1 MTVFLV
7 NLMLSFKTFRD
18 CYDDSCHYGSYG
30 RYLCYHGLHSMSKI
44 YDEVQGADRQK
55 CPSKYKKDDEGMHI
69 VVKCRLTT
77 TEELHIV
84 E

>member
-1 MTVFLV
+1 
-7 NLMLSFKTFRD
+7 
-18 CYDDSCHYGSYG
+18 
-30 RYLCYHGLHSMSKI
+30 MSKI

-84 E
+84 EW